1 MSSSWLRLARAI
13 LLTTCAVLA
22 ACSGE
27 TVAQPP
33 PAPVDWHSFQA
44 RATPDAG
51 INAPTAKERAV
62 AESYSAA
69 LQSQA
74 FSELPARLDDDA
86 HFAFPGMNDARGRE
100 AVVRAHEF
108 LYGAF
113 DQRKFV
119 LSRVWRTESQQ
130 SVEWTMT
137 GTQARDWMG
146 VAATRKPVVI
156 EGFTILWTKDD
167 GSITD
172 VHPYFQVAL
181 VKAQLGV
188 GPKELLNR
196 PPPAAP
202 TGVTGAP
209 QVFDQTGSPAE
220 IEDLAVFRR
229 QLDALENKDLVGYL
243 ATMTDDIEVDTGE
256 RAQPMRGKDDLRA
269 YYKGLHKAIGQLDTT
284 INNAWGIAQFAV
296 VEYDIAGEQLGPIGW
311 IPAQRDKVLR
321 LHIADLAAVRD
332 GKVARIRRYANLNE
346 IAGP

>member
-1 MSSSWLRLARAI
+1 MKSGWLRVSR
-13 LLTTCAVLA
+13 AVLLALSLIAA

-44 RATPDAG
+44 RATADAG

-62 AESYSAA
+62 AESYTAA

-74 FSELPARLDDDA
+74 FSELQPRLDDDA
-86 HFAFPGMNDARGRE
+86 YFAFPGMNDAHGRE

-113 DQRKFV
+113 DERKFV
-119 LSRVWRTESQQ
+119 MSRVWRTDAQQ

-137 GTQARDWMG
+137 GTQSRDWMG
-146 VAATRKPVVI
+146 VAATRKPVAI
-156 EGFTILWTKDD
+156 HGLTILWTKDD

-181 VKAQLGV
+181 AKAQLGV

-196 PPPAAP
+196 PPTAPP
-202 TGVTGAP
+202 TGVAGSP
-209 QVFDQTGSPAE
+209 QVFEQTGSPAE
-220 IEDLAVFRR
+220 IEDVAVFRR
-229 QLDALENKDLVGYL
+229 QLDALENNDQAGYL
-243 ATMTDDIEVDTGE
+243 ATMTDDVEVDTGE
-256 RAQPMRGKDDLRA
+256 RAQPMRGKDDLRV
-269 YYKGLHKAIGQLDTT
+269 YYKAMHKAIGQLDTT
-284 INNAWGIAQFAV
+284 IDNAWGIAQFAV
-296 VEYDIAGEQLGPIGW
+296 VEYNIAGEQLAPIGW

-321 LHIADLAAVRD
+321 LHIVDVAEVRD
-332 GKVARIRRYANLNE
+332 GKIARVWRYANLNE
-346 IAGP
+346 IAGL